1 LTLLSRYAVAWA
13 YLAGFVV
20 AELIYAAL
28 PSRDQ
33 AAALRWSST
42 NVVNLHHDPVGS
54 LAASA
59 FIPAAF
65 AASWPLLIALALFGA
80 NRALGN
86 WRTAVVCAV
95 GHVLGTL
102 VSEGIVD
109 YRVTHGALPASATRI
124 LDVGPSY
131 IVVAAI
137 VVAAAFGSWPAR
149 VAATAD
155 FALLVFVGDIF
166 GGLSRLD
173 VAAVGHLTAIM
184 VAVLLGSLLAWQ
196 RRRSRRLPGDGL
208 PRTRPAVAPARQSR
222 PGSSGGPAAGPEGAG
237 EEAGGPARLE

>member
-1 LTLLSRYAVAWA
+1 MLAKRETQRDADEGTAGFRPDLPKLIGPGEKAAAALASRPAEAALTLLGRYAVAWA
-13 YLAGFVV
+13 YLAGFVI

-33 AAALRWSST
+33 AAVLRWAST

-54 LAASA
+54 LVASA

-86 WRTAVVCAV
+86 WRTEVVCAA

-109 YRVTHGALPASATRI
+109 YRVTRGLLPVSDTRI
-124 LDVGPSY
+124 VDVGPSY
-131 IVVAAI
+131 IVVAAL
-137 VVAAAFGSWPAR
+137 AGAGLDGS
-149 VAATAD
+149 
-155 FALLVFVGDIF
+155 
-166 GGLSRLD
+166 
-173 VAAVGHLTAIM
+173 
-184 VAVLLGSLLAWQ
+184 
-196 RRRSRRLPGDGL
+196 
-208 PRTRPAVAPARQSR
+208 RPA
-222 PGSSGGPAAGPEGAG
+222 PGGGAA
-237 EEAGGPARLE
+237 

>member
-1 LTLLSRYAVAWA
+1 MTLLSRYAVAWA
-13 YLAGFVV
+13 YLAGFAI

-33 AAALRWSST
+33 TAVLRWAST

-59 FIPAAF
+59 FIPPAF
-65 AASWPLLIALALFGA
+65 ATSWPFLIALALFGA

-86 WRTAVVCAV
+86 WRTAVVCGA

-137 VVAAAFGSWPAR
+137 AVAVLYGSWPAR
-149 VAATAD
+149 VASVLD
-155 FALLVFVGDIF
+155 FALLVVVGNIF
-166 GGLSRLD
+166 GGLTELD
-173 VAAVGHLTAIM
+173 VAAVGHVTAIM
-184 VAVLLGSLLAWQ
+184 VAVSAGSLLAWQ
-196 RRRSRRLPGDGL
+196 RRRRRP
-208 PRTRPAVAPARQSR
+208 PPVAVPA
-222 PGSSGGPAAGPEGAG
+222 GS
-237 EEAGGPARLE
+237 

>member
-1 LTLLSRYAVAWA
+1 LTLLGRYAVAWA
-13 YLAGFVV
+13 YLAGFVI

-28 PSRDQ
+28 PDRDQ
-33 AAALRWSST
+33 AAVLRWAST

-65 AASWPLLIALALFGA
+65 ATAWPLLIALALFGA

-86 WRTAVVCAV
+86 WRTAVVCVA

-109 YRVTHGALPASATRI
+109 YRVTHGALPAADTRI

-137 VVAAAFGSWPAR
+137 AVAVLYGSWPAR
-149 VAATAD
+149 VAAAVD
-155 FALLVFVGDIF
+155 LALLVIVGNIF
-166 GGLSRLD
+166 GGLSKLN
-173 VAAVGHLTAIM
+173 VAAVGHVTAIT
-184 VAVLLGSLLAWQ
+184 VAVAAGSLLAWQ
-196 RRRSRRLPGDGL
+196 RRRSRQPSAA
-208 PRTRPAVAPARQSR
+208 AVTT
-222 PGSSGGPAAGPEGAG
+222 GP
-237 EEAGGPARLE
+237 

>member
-13 YLAGFVV
+13 YLAGFVI
-20 AELIYAAL
+20 ADLIYAAL

-33 AAALRWSST
+33 AAVLRWAST
-42 NVVNLHHDPVGS
+42 NMVNLHHDPVGS

-65 AASWPLLIALALFGA
+65 ATSWPLLIALALFGA

-86 WRTAVVCAV
+86 WRTAVVCGA

-131 IVVAAI
+131 VVVAAI
-137 VVAAAFGSWPAR
+137 AVAVLYGSWPAR
-149 VAATAD
+149 VVAALD
-155 FALLVFVGDIF
+155 FVLLVVVGNIF
-166 GGLSRLD
+166 GGLTELD
-173 VAAVGHLTAIM
+173 VAAFGHVAAIM
-184 VAVLLGSLLAWQ
+184 VAVSVGSLLAWQ
-196 RRRSRRLPGDGL
+196 RRRSRQP
-208 PRTRPAVAPARQSR
+208 PPVAVP
-222 PGSSGGPAAGPEGAG
+222 AGP
-237 EEAGGPARLE
+237 

>member
-1 LTLLSRYAVAWA
+1 MTLLGRYAVAWA
-13 YLAGFVV
+13 YLAGFAI

-33 AAALRWSST
+33 AAVLRWAST

-54 LAASA
+54 LVASA

-65 AASWPLLIALALFGA
+65 ATSWPLLIALALFGA

-86 WRTAVVCAV
+86 WRTAVVCGA

-109 YRVTHGALPASATRI
+109 YRVTHGTLPGSAARI

-137 VVAAAFGSWPAR
+137 AVAVLYGSWPAR
-149 VAATAD
+149 VAAALD
-155 FALLVFVGDIF
+155 FVLLVVVGNIF
-166 GGLSRLD
+166 GGLTELD
-173 VAAVGHLTAIM
+173 VAAVGHVTAIM
-184 VAVLLGSLLAWQ
+184 VAVAAGSLLAWQ
-196 RRRSRRLPGDGL
+196 RRRSSRLSGDGG
-208 PRTRPAVAPARQSR
+208 Q
-222 PGSSGGPAAGPEGAG
+222 
-237 EEAGGPARLE
+237 EAGRPARLE

>member
-1 LTLLSRYAVAWA
+1 MTLLGRYAVAWA
-13 YLAGFVV
+13 YLAGFVI

-33 AAALRWSST
+33 AAVLRWAST

-54 LAASA
+54 LVASA

-65 AASWPLLIALALFGA
+65 ATSWPLLIALALFGA

-86 WRTAVVCAV
+86 WRTAVVCGA

-109 YRVTHGALPASATRI
+109 YRVTHGTLPGSAARI

-137 VVAAAFGSWPAR
+137 AVAVLYGSWPAR
-149 VAATAD
+149 VAAALD
-155 FALLVFVGDIF
+155 FVLLVVVGNIF
-166 GGLSRLD
+166 GGLTELD
-173 VAAVGHLTAIM
+173 VAAVGHVTAIM
-184 VAVLLGSLLAWQ
+184 VAVAAGSLLARQ
-196 RRRSRRLPGDGL
+196 RRQ
-208 PRTRPAVAPARQSR
+208 T
-222 PGSSGGPAAGPEGAG
+222 SS
-237 EEAGGPARLE
+237 

>member
-1 LTLLSRYAVAWA
+1 MTLLSRYAVAWA
-13 YLAGFVV
+13 YLAGFVI

-28 PSRDQ
+28 PSSDQ
-33 AAALRWSST
+33 TAVLRWAST

-59 FIPAAF
+59 FIAPAF
-65 AASWPLLIALALFGA
+65 ATSWPFLIALALFGA

-86 WRTAVVCAV
+86 WRTAVVCGA

-137 VVAAAFGSWPAR
+137 AVAVLYGSWPAR
-149 VAATAD
+149 VAAVLD
-155 FALLVFVGDIF
+155 FAILVVAGSIF
-166 GGLSRLD
+166 GGLTKLD
-173 VAAVGHLTAIM
+173 VAAVGHVTAIM
-184 VAVLLGSLLAWQ
+184 VAVAAGSLLAWQ
-196 RRRSRRLPGDGL
+196 RRRSSQP
-208 PRTRPAVAPARQSR
+208 PVAVP
-222 PGSSGGPAAGPEGAG
+222 AGP
-237 EEAGGPARLE
+237 

>member
-1 LTLLSRYAVAWA
+1 LTLLGRYAVAWA
-13 YLAGFVV
+13 YLAGFVI

-33 AAALRWSST
+33 VAVLRWAST
-42 NVVNLHHDPVGS
+42 NVVNLRHDPVGS

-86 WRTAVVCAV
+86 WRTAVVCGA
-95 GHVLGTL
+95 GHVLGSL

-131 IVVAAI
+131 VVVAAI
-137 VVAAAFGSWPAR
+137 VVAVLYGSWPAR
-149 VAATAD
+149 AAAALD
-155 FALLVFVGDIF
+155 FVLLVVAGNMF
-166 GGLSRLD
+166 GGLARLD
-173 VAAVGHLTAIM
+173 VAAVGHVTSIM
-184 VAVLLGSLLAWQ
+184 VAVAAGSLLAWQ
-196 RRRSRRLPGDGL
+196 RHRGRRPAGDGGQEAG
-208 PRTRPAVAPARQSR
+208 RPAR
-222 PGSSGGPAAGPEGAG
+222 PE
-237 EEAGGPARLE
+237 

>member
-1 LTLLSRYAVAWA
+1 MTLLGRYAVAWA
-13 YLAGFVV
+13 YLAGFVI

-33 AAALRWSST
+33 AAVLRWAST

-54 LAASA
+54 LVASA

-86 WRTAVVCAV
+86 WRTAVVCAA

-109 YRVTHGALPASATRI
+109 YRVTRGLLPVSDTRI
-124 LDVGPSY
+124 VDVGPSY

-137 VVAAAFGSWPAR
+137 AVAVLYGSWPAR
-149 VAATAD
+149 VAAALD
-155 FALLVFVGDIF
+155 FALLVFVGNIF
-166 GGLSRLD
+166 GGLSKLN
-173 VAAVGHLTAIM
+173 VAAVGHATAIM
-184 VAVLLGSLLAWQ
+184 VGVLLGSLLAWQ
-196 RRRSRRLPGDGL
+196 RRRSSQPQSS
-208 PRTRPAVAPARQSR
+208 AVP
-222 PGSSGGPAAGPEGAG
+222 AGP
-237 EEAGGPARLE
+237 

>member
-20 AELIYAAL
+20 AELIYVAL

-33 AAALRWSST
+33 AAVLRWSST

-86 WRTAVVCAV
+86 WRTAVVCGA

-109 YRVTHGALPASATRI
+109 YRVTHGALPASVTRI

-137 VVAAAFGSWPAR
+137 AVAVLYGPWPAKAAAAL
-149 VAATAD
+149 D
-155 FALLVFVGDIF
+155 FALLVIVGNIF

-173 VAAVGHLTAIM
+173 VAAVGHVTAIM

-196 RRRSRRLPGDGL
+196 RRRSRQPPSAALP
-208 PRTRPAVAPARQSR
+208 
-222 PGSSGGPAAGPEGAG
+222 AGP
-237 EEAGGPARLE
+237 